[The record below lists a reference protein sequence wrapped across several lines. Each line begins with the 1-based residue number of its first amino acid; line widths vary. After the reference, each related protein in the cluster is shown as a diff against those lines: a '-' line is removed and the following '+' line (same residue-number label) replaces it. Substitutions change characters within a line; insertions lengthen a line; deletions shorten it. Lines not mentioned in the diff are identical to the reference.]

1 MSAAGFWDNQER
13 AQQVVAELKA
23 VKGIVKPL
31 EEAEASTGD
40 LMAMLELADEDPSFE
55 PEVRHRNRANRLPR
69 WQSSRRREPSTSP
82 S

>member
-55 PEVRHRNRANRLPR
+55 PEVRREIARLEKAVDEIGRAHVG
-69 WQSSRRREPSTSP
+69 SSH
-82 S
+82 